1 MLQTQFADRVVDIP
15 GEQQR
20 DVSSAL
26 QVQVLNKFVD
36 TLVAVRRQVPLISED
51 TENL

>member
-1 MLQTQFADRVVDIP
+1 MQTQSTDWVVDIP

-20 DVSSAL
+20 AVSSAQ

-36 TLVAVRRQVPLISED
+36 TLVVVRRQVPLISED
-51 TENL
+51 TENR